1 MDNDLDRSI
10 EELEAEVIQELEEA
24 MGADAPKK
32 GAAPAEKADK
42 IDDKT
47 SGGVEDTGP
56 AVVSPTQKVK
66 KPKSKE
72 ITGDPAQKG
81 EGKPDAMDKIKEDED
96 VDNSVD
102 SLEEG
107 SCSETM
113 SKDEM
118 QKEMIKA
125 MKDMPKDQMEKLYAS
140 YMKEM
145 DMDDEEEDDE
155 EDVAEKK
162 AKMKEEV
169 DARIREINVSDDVDA
184 LMNGESDL
192 SEEFKSKAATIFES
206 AVKSKV
212 RGEIERMQ
220 GVYDEELVEETEKVK
235 SELTEKIDSYLN
247 YVVEEWM
254 KENELAIERG
264 LKGEIAEDFI
274 AGLKQLFEDHYVDV
288 PNEKYDVL
296 EAQSEKIAELE
307 EKVNKSL
314 EYSVSLKEENSTLT
328 RQIVISEAT
337 SDLTETEIEKFKS
350 VTEDVE
356 FDSAESFRNKIDTLK
371 ESYFPK
377 VVSESTSTIDN
388 VETGQAQDIDVS
400 DSMAVYM
407 SAISRNVKGAK

>member
-1 MDNDLDRSI
+1 MDNELDRSI

-24 MGADAPKK
+24 NGADAPKK
-32 GAAPAEKADK
+32 GAAPADKADK

-72 ITGDPAQKG
+72 VTGDPAQKG
-81 EGKPDAMDKIKEDED
+81 EGKPDSMDKIKEDED
-96 VDNSVD
+96 VVDSVD
-102 SLEEG
+102 TLEEG
-107 SCSETM
+107 SCSEMT
-113 SKDEM
+113 KDEM
-118 QKEMIKA
+118 QKEMLKA
-125 MKDMPKDQMEKLYAS
+125 MKEMPKDQMEKLYAS

-145 DMDDEEEDDE
+145 DMDDEEDE

-162 AKMKEEV
+162 KMKAEAV
-169 DARIREINVSDDVDA
+169 DARIKSIDVSDDVDA
-184 LMNGESDL
+184 LMNGEGDL

-212 RGEIERMQ
+212 RGEIDRMQ
-220 GVYDEELVEETEKVK
+220 DAYDQELVESTEAVK
-235 SELTEKIDSYLN
+235 SELTDKIDSYLN

-288 PNEKYDVL
+288 PDEKYDVL

-314 EYSVSLKEENSTLT
+314 EDAVSLKEENSTLT

-371 ESYFPK
+371 ENYFPK
-377 VVSESTSTIDN
+377 VVSESTSTIDH

-400 DSMAVYM
+400 DSMANYM
-407 SAISRNVKGAK
+407 SAISRNVKGATK

>member
-1 MDNDLDRSI
+1 MDNELERTI

-24 MGADAPKK
+24 NGADAPKK
-32 GAAPAEKADK
+32 GAAPADKADK

-72 ITGDPAQKG
+72 VTGDPAQKG
-81 EGKPDAMDKIKEDED
+81 EGKPDSMDKIKEDED
-96 VDNSVD
+96 VVDSVD
-102 SLEEG
+102 TLEEG
-107 SCSETM
+107 SCSEMT
-113 SKDEM
+113 KDEM
-118 QKEMIKA
+118 QKEMLKA

-145 DMDDEEEDDE
+145 DMDDEEDE

-162 AKMKEEV
+162 KMKAEAV
-169 DARIREINVSDDVDA
+169 DARIKSIDVSDDVDA
-184 LMNGESDL
+184 LMNGEGDL

-212 RGEIERMQ
+212 RGEIDRMQ
-220 GVYDEELVEETEKVK
+220 DAYDQELVESTEAVK
-235 SELTEKIDSYLN
+235 SELTDKIDSYLN

-288 PNEKYDVL
+288 PDEKYDVL

-314 EYSVSLKEENSTLT
+314 EDAVSLKEENSTLT

-356 FDSAESFRNKIDTLK
+356 FNSAESFRNKIDTLK
-371 ESYFPK
+371 ENYFPK
-377 VVSESTSTIDN
+377 VVSESTSTIDH

-400 DSMAVYM
+400 DSMANYM
-407 SAISRNVKGAK
+407 SAISRNVKGATK

>member
-1 MDNDLDRSI
+1 MDNELERTI

-24 MGADAPKK
+24 NGADAPKK
-32 GAAPAEKADK
+32 GAAPADKADK

-72 ITGDPAQKG
+72 VTGDAAQKG
-81 EGKPDAMDKIKEDED
+81 EGKPDSMDKIKEDED
-96 VDNSVD
+96 VVDSVD
-102 SLEEG
+102 TLEEG
-107 SCSETM
+107 SCSEMT
-113 SKDEM
+113 KDEM
-118 QKEMIKA
+118 QKEMLKA

-145 DMDDEEEDDE
+145 DMDDEEDE

-162 AKMKEEV
+162 KMKAEAV
-169 DARIREINVSDDVDA
+169 DARIKSIDVSDDVDA
-184 LMNGESDL
+184 LMNGEGDL

-212 RGEIERMQ
+212 RGEIDRMQ
-220 GVYDEELVEETEKVK
+220 DAYDQELVESTEAVK
-235 SELTEKIDSYLN
+235 SELTDKIDSYLN

-288 PNEKYDVL
+288 PDEKYDVL

-314 EYSVSLKEENSTLT
+314 EDAVSLKEENSTLT

-371 ESYFPK
+371 ENYFPK
-377 VVSESTSTIDN
+377 VVSESTSTIDH

-400 DSMAVYM
+400 DSMANYM
-407 SAISRNVKGAK
+407 SAISRNVKGATK

>member
-1 MDNDLDRSI
+1 MDNELDRSI

-24 MGADAPKK
+24 NGADAPKK
-32 GAAPAEKADK
+32 GAAPADKADK

-56 AVVSPTQKVK
+56 AVVEPTQKVK

-72 ITGDPAQKG
+72 VTGDPAQKG
-81 EGKPDAMDKIKEDED
+81 EGKPDSMDKIKEDED
-96 VDNSVD
+96 VVDSVD
-102 SLEEG
+102 TLEEG
-107 SCSETM
+107 SCSEM

-118 QKEMIKA
+118 QKEMLKA

-145 DMDDEEEDDE
+145 DMDDEEDK
-155 EDVAEKK
+155 EDVAEK
-162 AKMKEEV
+162 AKMKAEAV
-169 DARIREINVSDDVDA
+169 DARIKSIDVSDDVDA
-184 LMNGESDL
+184 LMNGEGDL

-212 RGEIERMQ
+212 RGEIDRMQ
-220 GVYDEELVEETEKVK
+220 DAYDQELVESTEAVK
-235 SELTEKIDSYLN
+235 SELTDKIDSYLN
-247 YVVEEWM
+247 YVVEEWI

-288 PNEKYDVL
+288 PDEKYDVL

-314 EYSVSLKEENSTLT
+314 EDSVSLKEENSTLT

-371 ESYFPK
+371 ENYFPK
-377 VVSESTSTIDN
+377 VVSESTSTIDH

-400 DSMAVYM
+400 DSMANYM
-407 SAISRNVKGAK
+407 SAISRNVKGATK

>member
-1 MDNDLDRSI
+1 MDNELDRSI

-24 MGADAPKK
+24 NGADAPKK
-32 GAAPAEKADK
+32 GAAPADKADK

-72 ITGDPAQKG
+72 VSGDPAQKG
-81 EGKPDAMDKIKEDED
+81 EGKPDSMDKIKEDED
-96 VDNSVD
+96 VVDSVD
-102 SLEEG
+102 TLEEG
-107 SCSETM
+107 SCSEMT
-113 SKDEM
+113 KDEM
-118 QKEMIKA
+118 QKEMLKA
-125 MKDMPKDQMEKLYAS
+125 MKEMPKDQMEKLYAS

-145 DMDDEEEDDE
+145 DMDDEEEDE

-162 AKMKEEV
+162 KMKAEAV
-169 DARIREINVSDDVDA
+169 DARIKSIDVSDDVDA
-184 LMNGESDL
+184 LMNGEGDL

-212 RGEIERMQ
+212 RGEIDRMQ
-220 GVYDEELVEETEKVK
+220 DAYDQELVESTEAVK
-235 SELTEKIDSYLN
+235 SELTDKIDSYLN

-288 PNEKYDVL
+288 PDEKYDVL

-314 EYSVSLKEENSTLT
+314 EDAVSLKEENSTLT

-371 ESYFPK
+371 ENYFPK
-377 VVSESTSTIDN
+377 VVSESTSTIDH

-400 DSMAVYM
+400 DSMANYM
-407 SAISRNVKGAK
+407 SAISRNVKGATK

>member
-1 MDNDLDRSI
+1 MDNELDRSI

-24 MGADAPKK
+24 NGADAPKK
-32 GAAPAEKADK
+32 GAAPADKADK

-72 ITGDPAQKG
+72 VTGDPAQKG
-81 EGKPDAMDKIKEDED
+81 EGKPDSMDKIKEDED
-96 VDNSVD
+96 VVDSVD

-107 SCSETM
+107 SCSETI

-118 QKEMIKA
+118 QKEMLKA

-145 DMDDEEEDDE
+145 DMDDEEDE

-162 AKMKEEV
+162 KMKAEAV
-169 DARIREINVSDDVDA
+169 DARIKSIDVSDDVDA
-184 LMNGESDL
+184 LMNGEGDL

-220 GVYDEELVEETEKVK
+220 GIYDEELVEATETVK
-235 SELTEKIDSYLN
+235 SELTDKIDSYLN

-288 PNEKYDVL
+288 PSEKYDVL

-314 EYSVSLKEENSTLT
+314 EDSVSLKEENSSLT
-328 RQIVISEAT
+328 RQAVISEAT

-356 FDSAESFRNKIDTLK
+356 FDSAESFRSKIYTLK

-388 VETGQAQDIDVS
+388 VETGTLAQDIDVS
-400 DSMAVYM
+400 DSMANYM
-407 SAISRNVKGAK
+407 SAISRNVKGAN

>member
-1 MDNDLDRSI
+1 MDNELDRSI
-10 EELEAEVIQELEEA
+10 EELEAEVLKELEEA
-24 MGADAPKK
+24 NGADAPKK
-32 GAAPAEKADK
+32 GAAPADKADK

-72 ITGDPAQKG
+72 VTGDPAQKG
-81 EGKPDAMDKIKEDED
+81 AGKPDSMDKIKEDED

-125 MKDMPKDQMEKLYAS
+125 MKEMPKDQMEKLYAS

-145 DMDDEEEDDE
+145 DMEEEE
-155 EDVAEKK
+155 EGVAEKK

-169 DARIREINVSDDVDA
+169 DARIKQINVSDDVDA
-184 LMNGESDL
+184 LMNGEGDL

-220 GVYDEELVEETEKVK
+220 NVYDEELVEATETVK
-235 SELTEKIDSYLN
+235 SELTDKIDSYLN

-288 PNEKYDVL
+288 PDEKYDVL

-314 EYSVSLKEENSTLT
+314 EDAVSLKEENSRLT

-371 ESYFPK
+371 ENYFPK

-388 VETGQAQDIDVS
+388 VETGSAQDIDVS
-400 DSMAVYM
+400 DSMANYM

>member
-1 MDNDLDRSI
+1 MDNELDRSI

-24 MGADAPKK
+24 NGADAPKK
-32 GAAPAEKADK
+32 GAAPADKADK

-72 ITGDPAQKG
+72 VTGDPAQKG
-81 EGKPDAMDKIKEDED
+81 EGKPDSMDKIKEDED
-96 VDNSVD
+96 VVDSVD
-102 SLEEG
+102 TLEEG
-107 SCSETM
+107 SCSEM

-118 QKEMIKA
+118 QKEMLKA

-145 DMDDEEEDDE
+145 EMDDEEEDE

-162 AKMKEEV
+162 KMKAEAV
-169 DARIREINVSDDVDA
+169 DARIKSIDVSDDVDA
-184 LMNGESDL
+184 LINGEGDL

-212 RGEIERMQ
+212 RGEIDRMQ
-220 GVYDEELVEETEKVK
+220 DAYDQELVESTEAVK
-235 SELTEKIDSYLN
+235 SELTDKIDSYLN

-288 PNEKYDVL
+288 PDEKYDVL

-314 EYSVSLKEENSTLT
+314 EDSVSLKEENSRLT

-371 ESYFPK
+371 ENYFPK
-377 VVSESTSTIDN
+377 VVSESTSTIDH

-400 DSMAVYM
+400 DSMANYM
-407 SAISRNVKGAK
+407 SAISRNVKGATK

>member
-1 MDNDLDRSI
+1 MDNELDRSI

-24 MGADAPKK
+24 NGADAPKK
-32 GAAPAEKADK
+32 GAAPADKADK
-42 IDDKT
+42 VDDKT
-47 SGGVEDTGP
+47 SGSVEDTGP

-72 ITGDPAQKG
+72 VSGDPAQKG
-81 EGKPDAMDKIKEDED
+81 EGKPDSMDKIKEDED
-96 VDNSVD
+96 VVDSVD
-102 SLEEG
+102 TLDEG
-107 SCSETM
+107 SCSEM

-118 QKEMIKA
+118 QKEMLKA

-145 DMDDEEEDDE
+145 DDEEEEDE
-155 EDVAEKK
+155 EDVAEK
-162 AKMKEEV
+162 AKMKAEAV
-169 DARIREINVSDDVDA
+169 DARIKTIDVSDDVDA
-184 LMNGESDL
+184 LMNGEGDL

-212 RGEIERMQ
+212 RGEIDRIQ
-220 GVYDEELVEETEKVK
+220 GIYDNDLVEATETVK
-235 SELTEKIDSYLN
+235 SELTDKIDSYLN

-274 AGLKQLFEDHYVDV
+274 SGLKQLFEDHYVDV
-288 PNEKYDVL
+288 PDEKYDVL

-314 EYSVSLKEENSTLT
+314 EDSVSLKEENSNLT

-337 SDLTETEIEKFKS
+337 SDLTVTEIEKFKS

-356 FDSAESFRNKIDTLK
+356 FDSADSFRNKIDTLK
-371 ESYFPK
+371 ENYFPK
-377 VVSESTSTIDN
+377 VVSQSTQTIDN
-388 VETGQAQDIDVS
+388 VETGPAQDIDVS
-400 DSMAVYM
+400 DSMANYM
-407 SAISRNVKGAK
+407 SAISRNVKGATK

>member
-1 MDNDLDRSI
+1 MTTELDKSI
-10 EELEAEVIQELEEA
+10 EELEAEVLQELEEA
-24 MGADAPKK
+24 NGAAAPKK
-32 GAAPAEKADK
+32 GAVSAEKADK
-42 IDDKT
+42 IDEPT
-47 SGGVEDTGP
+47 PGGEVEDTGP
-56 AVVSPTQKVK
+56 AVVSPTQSVK
-66 KPKSKE
+66 KPKSKQVS
-72 ITGDPAQKG
+72 GDPAQKG
-81 EGKPDAMDKIKEDED
+81 AVPSEKVAKMKEDED
-96 VDNSVD
+96 V
-102 SLEEG
+102 
-107 SCSETM
+107 SEDENVISEAEMDM

-145 DMDDEEEDDE
+145 EGEDEEEDE
-155 EDVAEKK
+155 EEMAEK
-162 AKMKEEV
+162 AKMKKEAV
-169 DARIREINVSDDVDA
+169 DARIKSIDVSEHVDA
-184 LMNGESDL
+184 LMTGEGDL

-212 RGEIERMQ
+212 RDEVSRMQ
-220 GVYDEELVEETEKVK
+220 DIYDQELVENTETIK
-235 SELTEKIDSYLN
+235 SELTDKIDSYLN

-288 PNEKYDVL
+288 PDEKYDVL

-307 EKVNKSL
+307 EKVNNVL
-314 EYSVSLKEENSTLT
+314 DESVALKEQNSNLT
-328 RQIVISEAT
+328 RQIVISESV

-356 FDSAESFRNKIDTLK
+356 FDNEDSFRAKLDTLK
-371 ESYFPK
+371 ESYFPR
-377 VVSESTSTIDN
+377 VRQESTETIDN
-388 VETGQAQDIDVS
+388 VETGPAQDIDVS

>member
-1 MDNDLDRSI
+1 MDNELDRSI
-10 EELEAEVIQELEEA
+10 EELEAEVLKELEEA
-24 MGADAPKK
+24 NGADAPKK
-32 GAAPAEKADK
+32 GAAPADKADK

-72 ITGDPAQKG
+72 VTGDPAQKG
-81 EGKPDAMDKIKEDED
+81 AGKPDSMDKIKEYED
-96 VDNSVD
+96 VDNSLD

-125 MKDMPKDQMEKLYAS
+125 MKEMPKDQMEKLYAS

-145 DMDDEEEDDE
+145 DMEEEE
-155 EDVAEKK
+155 EGVAEKK

-169 DARIREINVSDDVDA
+169 DARIKQINVSDDVDA

-220 GVYDEELVEETEKVK
+220 GVYDEELVEATETVK
-235 SELTEKIDSYLN
+235 SELTDKIDSYLN

-288 PNEKYDVL
+288 PDEKYDVL

-314 EYSVSLKEENSTLT
+314 EDAVSLKEENSRLT

-371 ESYFPK
+371 ENYFPK

-388 VETGQAQDIDVS
+388 VETGSAQDIDVS
-400 DSMAVYM
+400 DSMANYM

>member
-1 MDNDLDRSI
+1 MDNELERTI
-10 EELEAEVIQELEEA
+10 EELEAEVLQELEEA
-24 MGADAPKK
+24 NGADAPKK
-32 GAAPAEKADK
+32 GAAPADKADK

-72 ITGDPAQKG
+72 VSGDPAQKG
-81 EGKPDAMDKIKEDED
+81 EGKPDSMDKIKEDED
-96 VDNSVD
+96 VVDSVD
-102 SLEEG
+102 TLEEG
-107 SCSETM
+107 SCSEM

-118 QKEMIKA
+118 QKEMLKA

-145 DMDDEEEDDE
+145 DMDDEEDE
-155 EDVAEKK
+155 EDVAEK
-162 AKMKEEV
+162 AKMKAEAV
-169 DARIREINVSDDVDA
+169 DARIKSIDVSDDVDA
-184 LMNGESDL
+184 LMNGEGDL

-212 RGEIERMQ
+212 RGEIDRMQ
-220 GVYDEELVEETEKVK
+220 DAYDQELVESTEAVK
-235 SELTEKIDSYLN
+235 SELTDKIDSYLN

-288 PNEKYDVL
+288 PDEKYDVL

-314 EYSVSLKEENSTLT
+314 EDAVSLKEENSTLT

-371 ESYFPK
+371 ENYFPK
-377 VVSESTSTIDN
+377 VVSESTSTIDH

-400 DSMAVYM
+400 DSMANYM
-407 SAISRNVKGAK
+407 SAISRNVKGATK

>member
-1 MDNDLDRSI
+1 MDNELDRSI
-10 EELEAEVIQELEEA
+10 EELEAEVLKELEEA
-24 MGADAPKK
+24 NGADAPKK
-32 GAAPAEKADK
+32 GAAPADKADK

-72 ITGDPAQKG
+72 VTGDPAQKG

-145 DMDDEEEDDE
+145 DMDDEEEE

-169 DARIREINVSDDVDA
+169 DARIKEINVSDDVDA

-220 GVYDEELVEETEKVK
+220 NVYDEELVEATETVK
-235 SELTEKIDSYLN
+235 SELTDKIDSYLN

-288 PNEKYDVL
+288 PDEKYDVL

-314 EYSVSLKEENSTLT
+314 EDSVSLKEENSQLT

-371 ESYFPK
+371 ENYFPK

-388 VETGQAQDIDVS
+388 VETGSAQDIDVS
-400 DSMAVYM
+400 DSMANYM